1 VVLALVS
8 ACRTA
13 AETRPQATAAAEAPA
28 DGEVQAISWLG
39 RPLLRR
45 TPPPEA
51 EARFRAG
58 VEKATA
64 DMAAAPDDPNPK
76 IWLGRYTAYLGDYRA
91 AIAIYSSAIG
101 QHPDHAPLYR
111 HRGHRLIS
119 TRNLAAARADFERAA
134 SLIEGTKDMVE
145 PDGLPNA
152 KNLPRST
159 LHTNVWYHLGLVHF
173 LEGEWEAAVTAYRSC
188 LAASANDDMRV
199 ATLHWLYMALRRLGR
214 HDEARSI
221 LAGVSEQMDIIEN
234 HAYHRLLLLYL
245 GHVNPESLAAD
256 LDDDVQNPAL
266 LYGLASYH
274 LVEGREAEA
283 YAVMQRIVDTTRW
296 DAFGTIA
303 AEADLARRNSL
314 VRCGEKPEATRPG
327 AGPL

>member
-1 VVLALVS
+1 
-8 ACRTA
+8 
-13 AETRPQATAAAEAPA
+13 
-28 DGEVQAISWLG
+28 
-39 RPLLRR
+39 
-45 TPPPEA
+45 
-51 EARFRAG
+51 
-58 VEKATA
+58 
-64 DMAAAPDDPNPK
+64 MAAAPDDPTHK
-76 IWLGRYTAYLGDYRA
+76 IWLGRYTAYLGDYRS

-101 QHPDHAPLYR
+101 QHPNHAALYR

-119 TRNLAAARADFERAA
+119 TRDLEAARADFERAV
-134 SLIEGTKDMVE
+134 SLIEGTKDEVE

-152 KNLPRST
+152 RNLPRST

-173 LEGEWEAAVTAYRSC
+173 LEGNWEAAVAAYRSC

-221 LAGVSEQMDIIEN
+221 LEGVSEQMDVIEN

-245 GHVNPESLAAD
+245 GHVTPESRAAD
-256 LDDDVQNPAL
+256 LGDDVQNPAL

-274 LVEGREAEA
+274 LVEGREQEA
-283 YAVMQRIVDTTRW
+283 YALMQRIVDTMRW

-303 AEADLARRNSL
+303 AEADLARRNPL
-314 VRCGEKPEATRPG
+314 LRCPAPPPAREDTRP
-327 AGPL
+327 